1 MFLVADISML
11 INLIMLVAGIITF
24 FVQRPFKQPYN
35 NLEVRQV
42 DKSVLGEYISKSV
55 VGLLCTFFLMVSVSM
70 FWNAFGEILYSLS
83 KHKDFM
89 DAIENVHIPT
99 ASLNGL
105 APLLLFMY
113 IFIMF
118 LGGWL
123 VYLTIKNIVGVF
135 KSIKRMNQQKHPSLE
150 NDLIKAISRNGLNDT
165 ASVYQQLLKERINMK
180 LYLHQWEYVSKAL
193 LFNEEYRK
201 ASELLQYIE
210 NVNSKRNSKNRD
222 HFRTKRLIAL
232 INDEYLT
239 KDIDKGNKRRK

>member
-1 MFLVADISML
+1 ML
-11 INLIMLVAGIITF
+11 INSIMIIAGIITF
-24 FVQRPFKQPYN
+24 FVQRPFKQPHN

-42 DKSVLGEYISKSV
+42 SKNVLTEYICKAIVS
-55 VGLLCTFFLMVSVSM
+55 LLCAFILMVSVSM
-70 FWNAFGEILYSLS
+70 FWNSFGEILYSLS

-89 DAIENVHIPT
+89 DAIEHIHIST

-113 IFIMF
+113 IFIIC

-135 KSIKRMNQQKHPSLE
+135 KSIKRMKQQKHQSLE
-150 NDLIKAISRNGLNDT
+150 NEIIKAISRNELNDT
-165 ASVYQQLLKERINMK
+165 ASVYQQLLKERINLK
-180 LYLHQWEYVSKAL
+180 LYLYQWEYVSKAL

-201 ASELLQYIE
+201 ASDLLQYIE
-210 NVNSKRNSKNRD
+210 NVNSKRNSKNRV

-232 INDEYLT
+232 INDEDLT

>member
-1 MFLVADISML
+1 ML

-180 LYLHQWEYVSKAL
+180 LYLHQWEYVSKSL

-201 ASELLQYIE
+201 ASDLLQYTE
-210 NVNSKRNSKNRD
+210 SENSKRNTKNEP
-222 HFRTKRLIAL
+222 HYRTNKLIGL
-232 INDEYLT
+232 FENPLQ
-239 KDIDKGNKRRK
+239 KKKSRK

>member
-1 MFLVADISML
+1 
-11 INLIMLVAGIITF
+11 
-24 FVQRPFKQPYN
+24 
-35 NLEVRQV
+35 
-42 DKSVLGEYISKSV
+42 
-55 VGLLCTFFLMVSVSM
+55 M

-89 DAIENVHIPT
+89 DAIEHIHIPT

-193 LFNEEYRK
+193 LFNEDYRK
-201 ASELLQYIE
+201 ASDLLQYTE
-210 NVNSKRNSKNRD
+210 SENSKRNTKNEP
-222 HFRTKRLIAL
+222 HYRTNKLIGL
-232 INDEYLT
+232 FENPLQ
-239 KDIDKGNKRRK
+239 KKKSRK

>member
-1 MFLVADISML
+1 ML
-11 INLIMLVAGIITF
+11 INSIMLLAGIITF

-35 NLEVRQV
+35 NLDVKQV
-42 DKSVLGEYISKSV
+42 DKTILVEYICKTIVS
-55 VGLLCTFFLMVSVSM
+55 LLCSFFLMMSVSM
-70 FWNAFGEILYSLS
+70 FWNAFGEILYNLS

-89 DAIENVHIPT
+89 ASIKHIHIPT

-113 IFIMF
+113 ILITF

-123 VYLTIKNIVGVF
+123 VYITIKNIVGVF
-135 KSIKRMNQQKHPSLE
+135 KSIKRMKQQKHHSLE
-150 NDLIKAISRNGLNDT
+150 NDLIKVISRNGLNDT

-201 ASELLQYIE
+201 ASDLLQYIE
-210 NVNSKRNSKNRD
+210 RVNSRRNSKNTV

-232 INDEYLT
+232 INDEDLV
-239 KDIDKGNKRRK
+239 KDMDKGNKKRK